1 MPHEPAPQWLGDDVT
16 QCLSGAHVH
25 TFLECIVGYWNSY
38 FGLKNWT
45 VPSQIPDERAED
57 SRAVIQKIKNAARI
71 ERIRQLSGLYGAK
84 AFSGVLSVDSF
95 VQLPEMKDSH
105 SERSLLL
112 AMVRRAVYEYSK
124 GITSPL
130 EADQREALNA
140 YWWIMGYGWLLPR
153 GADPYRIEI
162 KKDRLHPDE
171 DPFSAFS
178 LSPVSLVKVYP
189 EGAYPTYTGDLPDS
203 AQKYLRLSSMVSV
216 SCMADINY
224 ISIRN
229 RLSAIPPPDDK
240 DGLSGPPNKIKPK
253 TPKASANSDAAFLE
267 SLESRVGIPLETY
280 NDYYEIY

>member
-95 VQLPEMKDSH
+95 VQLPEMKDSQ

-140 YWWIMGYGWLLPR
+140 YWWIMGYGWLLPQ

-189 EGAYPTYTGDLPDS
+189 AGAYPTYT
-203 AQKYLRLSSMVSV
+203 
-216 SCMADINY
+216 
-224 ISIRN
+224 
-229 RLSAIPPPDDK
+229 
-240 DGLSGPPNKIKPK
+240 
-253 TPKASANSDAAFLE
+253 
-267 SLESRVGIPLETY
+267 
-280 NDYYEIY
+280 